1 MSTSSGKMAT
11 AGNFLGTGT
20 MGSVDYFLKKYGPS
34 AGHAVISKLSPA
46 GRAFVQ
52 PNAPSL
58 GILAARKYP
67 YAFIGELFRAMI
79 AVSKAPE
86 DQFLRDCT
94 SAGMDAT
101 IDTVGRIALRY
112 AVTPQMLAPRA
123 QELWNHFH
131 DSGVVNVRV
140 ISENEYISELTHWP
154 DHDVTVCKISAE
166 ARRRLIERTGK
177 KNVEVA
183 RLQCVSWGHDRCTVR
198 VRWS

>member
-1 MSTSSGKMAT
+1 MADLSGKLAA

-20 MGSVDYFLKKYGPS
+20 MGSIDYFLKKYGPS

-46 GRAFVQ
+46 SRAFVQ
-52 PNAPSL
+52 PNANSL

-67 YAFIGELFRAMI
+67 YAFIGELFRAM
-79 AVSKAPE
+79 AVVSKVPE
-86 DQFLRDCT
+86 DQFIRECT
-94 SAGMDAT
+94 AAGIDAT
-101 IDTVGRIALRY
+101 VDTVGRIVLRY
-112 AVTPQMLAPRA
+112 AVSPTMIASRA

-131 DSGVVNVRV
+131 DSGRVTVRVVNQ
-140 ISENEYISELTHWP
+140 NEYVSDVTDWP

-183 RLQCVSWGHDRCTVR
+183 RLQCIAWGHDRCTYR